1 MRSLF
6 DSQPDRR
13 PALWPKRRRHIAKF
27 VVLGMLCLLA
37 ACQPGEVT
45 ETESFE
51 KAEVAYRDGRY
62 KSAIDDYERFLVR
75 YPHSPLA
82 EVAELRIRTI
92 SREIQSMLGRTATP
106 PPLYRGEA
114 KDAIKNAQDD

>member
-1 MRSLF
+1 MMTAC
-6 DSQPDRR
+6 R
-13 PALWPKRRRHIAKF
+13 PS
-27 VVLGMLCLLA
+27 
-37 ACQPGEVT
+37 EVT

-51 KAEVAYRDGRY
+51 KAEVAYREGRY
-62 KSAIDDYERFLVR
+62 KSAIDDYEKFLVR

-92 SREIQSMLGRTATP
+92 SREIQSMLGRTDTP

-114 KDAIKNAQDD
+114 TDAIKNTPSP

>member
-6 DSQPDRR
+6 ASHLPGRLAVAGSLR
-13 PALWPKRRRHIAKF
+13 CRLARLIVSG
-27 VVLGMLCLLA
+27 VVCLT

-51 KAEVAYRDGRY
+51 QAEVAYRQGRY

-92 SREIQSMLGRTATP
+92 SREIQSLLGRTATP

-114 KDAIKNAQDD
+114 TDAIKNARED